1 MATNKIPTLKE
12 PRNYRN
18 NKWTRASNSL
28 DRNQIQRGLGIIISK
43 IEVHP
48 VRLEYSRPFTT
59 ALDTSEESHNI
70 VVKITTDH
78 GTIGWGEASP
88 SPRITHETAETVLDA
103 LNKICPKLIGR
114 NPLEVERLIE
124 VIDRTVTDNTSAKAS
139 IDIAVHDLLGKNA
152 KMPIHRLLGG
162 YRRKVETD
170 YTLGIRKT
178 EETLVEAAEAV
189 EAGFRILKV
198 KVGIDPKEDVE
209 RIRRIRGAVGDE
221 IRIRIDANQGWSVRR
236 ATETLRR
243 LKRFDLEFVEQPV
256 KANDIKGLSQV
267 KRTSPIPV
275 MADESVH
282 TPEDAITVAKA
293 EAVDLIN
300 IKLMK
305 SGGIWKARKIAA
317 IAEAANIPCM
327 IGCMGE
333 SNIGITAAVQLATA
347 TKNIQFADLDSD
359 LMLKQKLVKTGGA
372 GYDDGFRIPQE
383 STGLGNLKI
392 DHEFLGRPF
401 ITFE

>member
-1 MATNKIPTLKE
+1 MKI
-12 PRNYRN
+12 
-18 NKWTRASNSL
+18 A
-28 DRNQIQRGLGIIISK
+28 K
-43 IEVHP
+43 IEIHP
-48 VRLEYSRPFTT
+48 VRLEYLRPFTT

-70 VVKITTDH
+70 VVKITTDS
-78 GTIGWGEASP
+78 GAIGWGEASP
-88 SPRITHETAETVLDA
+88 SPRITHETPETVLEA

-114 NPLEVERLIE
+114 DPLEIERLIE

-139 IDIAVHDLLGKNA
+139 IEIAVHDLFGKNA
-152 KMPIHRLLGG
+152 KMPLYRLLGG

-178 EETLVEAAEAV
+178 EETLVEAREAI

-198 KVGIDPKEDVE
+198 KVGIDPKEDIE
-209 RIRRIRGAVGDE
+209 RIRLVRKAVGDK
-221 IRIRIDANQGWSVRR
+221 IRIRIDANQGWSVKR

-243 LKRFDLEFVEQPV
+243 LERFGLEFIEQPV
-256 KANDIKGLSQV
+256 KANDVKGLSQV

-282 TPEDAITVAKA
+282 TPEDAMTVVKA

-317 IAEAANIPCM
+317 VAEAANIPCM

-333 SNIGITAAVQLATA
+333 SNIGITAAVQLAAA
-347 TKNIQFADLDSD
+347 TKNIKFADLDSD
-359 LMLKQKLVKTGGA
+359 LMLKQKLVKNGGA
-372 GYDDGFRIPQE
+372 SYNDGFRIPQE
-383 STGLGNLKI
+383 TSGLGNLKI
-392 DHEFLGRPF
+392 DHELLGRPF